1 MMEQRKTLGL
11 GANYSLLARITTLC
25 TSCVHFCSA
34 KILAL
39 YYLNANLK
47 YIYIF
52 LNDPMIKI
60 FLCTHQISSD
70 MGIVSFHYSKLQFQN
85 NIRYFVVIHT
95 SCYMKEN
102 LPYISIILD
111 LAPFKSLT
119 FQLIFYSSLQ
129 NPLTVLCTFNPF
141 DIENALQFS

>member
-1 MMEQRKTLGL
+1 
-11 GANYSLLARITTLC
+11 
-25 TSCVHFCSA
+25 
-34 KILAL
+34 
-39 YYLNANLK
+39 
-47 YIYIF
+47 
-52 LNDPMIKI
+52 MIKI